1 MISMT
6 YKKYEINLNYFTFIL
21 FNVFNDLE
29 GENGFYSTFSR
40 GQQGVAYVIQLVSK
54 EYIERNKRKGAKNK
68 ITKSAVR
75 GRYDQNQSL

>member
-21 FNVFNDLE
+21 FNVFNDLG
-29 GENGFYSTFSR
+29 GETGFYSMFSM

-54 EYIERNKRKGAKNK
+54 DYRKTNKEKQTNK
-68 ITKSAVR
+68 
-75 GRYDQNQSL
+75 